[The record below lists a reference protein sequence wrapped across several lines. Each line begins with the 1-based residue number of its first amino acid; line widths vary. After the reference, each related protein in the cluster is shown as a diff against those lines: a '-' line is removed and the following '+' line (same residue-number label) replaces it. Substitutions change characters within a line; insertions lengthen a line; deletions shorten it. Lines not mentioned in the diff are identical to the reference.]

1 MSRYDRNRNKKSNN
15 TIFILAVLVSLAVV
29 ISGTYYVLENYKQLK
44 QAETII
50 SDKVSV
56 HEIATSE
63 QFPEERL
70 LVEESELEL
79 LNPTGSET
87 VVSHDDQ
94 ASSVLSGL
102 PDLLSS
108 DDMVRQALIKIAPGL
123 ASWLSTD
130 QLIRKHMLIVNDFAQ
145 GIRISKH
152 MSFLRMAG
160 PFSVEQSRN
169 ELNISPKS
177 YQRYDN
183 IAQVFQSIDAKSAVG
198 LYQKFRPLMLL
209 VFAEFSYPKDITL
222 ESIIKK
228 AGSEILAAPA
238 LEGQIALVRPSV
250 FYKFADAKL
259 ETLNPVQKQMIRMG
273 AVNTRIIQAK
283 CREFLVE
290 LAKSDLK

>member
-15 TIFILAVLVSLAVV
+15 TLFIIAILISLAVG

-44 QAETII
+44 QAETIV
-50 SDKVSV
+50 SDKVSAN
-56 HEIATSE
+56 EIATSE
-63 QFPEERL
+63 QFPEEQP
-70 LVEESELEL
+70 LVEDSELEL
-79 LNPTGSET
+79 LNPTESEA
-87 VVSHDDQ
+87 VVSPDDQ
-94 ASSVLSGL
+94 APVLLSGL

-123 ASWLSTD
+123 APWLSTD
-130 QLIRKHMLIVNDFAQ
+130 QLIRKHILIVNDFAQ

-152 MSFLRMAG
+152 MSFLRMAE

-169 ELNISPKS
+169 GLNISPKS

-183 IAQVFQSIDAKSAVG
+183 IAQAFQAIDAKSAVG

-222 ESIIKK
+222 EDIIKK
-228 AGSEILAAPA
+228 AGGEILAAPA
-238 LEGQIALVRPSV
+238 FEGQIALVRPSV

>member
-15 TIFILAVLVSLAVV
+15 AIFILAVLVSLAVV

-63 QFPEERL
+63 QFLEERP

-79 LNPTGSET
+79 LNPTESET
-87 VVSHDDQ
+87 VVSNDDQ

-123 ASWLSTD
+123 APWLSTD

-145 GIRISKH
+145 GIRVSKH
-152 MSFLRMAG
+152 MSFLRMAE
-160 PFSVEQSRN
+160 PFSVEQSRD
-169 ELNISPKS
+169 ELNMSPKS

-183 IAQVFQSIDAKSAVG
+183 IVQVFQSIDAKSAVG

-228 AGSEILAAPA
+228 AGGEILAAPA

-290 LAKSDLK
+290 LAKSDLQ